1 MMLWTPV
8 ASGVILGPHGM
19 SGSRVVSRSE
29 SAGNGRTKVLI
40 VEDDRAAREGLR
52 ILIDGT
58 PGFACV
64 AACRSVEEALA
75 SRPAEHPD
83 VILLDVELPGMS
95 GSRGVG
101 PLREVFSTAAIV
113 MLTVY
118 EEQNRVFESICNGAS
133 GYLLKKTPPAKLLE
147 AIAEVRTG
155 GAPMSPEIAR
165 QVVRLFQVTGP
176 PPEVEDHL
184 TAQETRLL
192 ALLADGFSYQG
203 AAGRMRVS
211 VNTVRNYIRSI
222 YEKLH
227 VHTKSEAVSKAIKAR
242 LI

>member
-1 MMLWTPV
+1 
-8 ASGVILGPHGM
+8 M
-19 SGSRVVSRSE
+19 SGLKTADG
-29 SAGNGRTKVLI
+29 SADRDPGRTRVLV
-40 VEDDRAAREGLR
+40 VEDDRVAREGLR
-52 ILIDGT
+52 ALIDGT

-64 AACRSVEEALA
+64 AACRSVEEALESNPREA
-75 SRPAEHPD
+75 PD
-83 VILLDVELPGMS
+83 VILLDIGLPGVR
-95 GSRGVG
+95 GSEGVR
-101 PLREVFSTAAIV
+101 PLREKFLPAPVV

-118 EEQNRVFESICNGAS
+118 EDPERIFESMCNGAS

-165 QVVRLFQVTGP
+165 QVVRLFQMTGP
-176 PPEVEDHL
+176 PPKLEHHL
-184 TAQETRLL
+184 APQETRLL
-192 ALLADGFSYQG
+192 ALLADGYSYQG
-203 AAGRMRVS
+203 AADQMLVS

-222 YEKLH
+222 YDKLH

>member
-83 VILLDVELPGMS
+83 VILLDVELPDEEWDTVGGLMLGLM
-95 GSRGVG
+95 GSIPDEGEEVAFQN
-101 PLREVFSTAAIV
+101 LRFTAEAV
-113 MLTVY
+113 
-118 EEQNRVFESICNGAS
+118 NGRRIS
-133 GYLLKKTPPAKLLE
+133 KVL
-147 AIAEVRTG
+147 
-155 GAPMSPEIAR
+155 IAR
-165 QVVRLFQVTGP
+165 DE
-176 PPEVEDHL
+176 PPEQPAE
-184 TAQETRLL
+184 ASEQE
-192 ALLADGFSYQG
+192 
-203 AAGRMRVS
+203 
-211 VNTVRNYIRSI
+211 
-222 YEKLH
+222 EE
-227 VHTKSEAVSKAIKAR
+227 EARAE
-242 LI
+242 